1 MATKTIIA
9 FLIFI
14 LQFPYFLFFKVSKS
28 LAGDNLEVKLNY
40 IDNDLNQKKN
50 NNWYILGPGDSI
62 FIDFKNVPFFSASF
76 LINKEGLINNLPEI
90 DSIYA
95 KGLTIEELESKLT
108 QKFQKFVFN
117 PSLNISILTYRPI
130 TVFVNGEVKRS
141 GIYDFETSK
150 VENRILPQGRNN
162 NSLINQKQ
170 LFQETKDLKYV
181 RLFDLLKKAGGV
193 TNYADLSNITVIR
206 HNPISQGGGKIK
218 AKVNLLSLLEK
229 GDQDQNI
236 RLLDGD
242 SIFVNK
248 GGKMLKDQILS
259 INKSNLSPDKITVYI
274 TGNVVNQGPINLE
287 QGASLIQAIAS
298 SGGKKFW
305 TGKIA
310 FVRFNSDGETVKSVF
325 NYDPNAPINTKKN
338 PILMSGDIINV
349 RKTILG
355 TTSQVIGEISSPI
368 VGSYGLYKIFT
379 D

>member
-1 MATKTIIA
+1 MATKTIIT

-62 FIDFKNVPFFSASF
+62 FIDFKNIPFFSASF

-162 NSLINQKQ
+162 NSLINQSK
-170 LFQETKDLKYV
+170 LFQETKDLKFV

-206 HNPISQGGGKIK
+206 DNPISQGGGKIK

-274 TGNVVNQGPINLE
+274 TGNVVKQGPINLE

>member
-1 MATKTIIA
+1 MATKTIIT

-14 LQFPYFLFFKVSKS
+14 LHLPYFLFFMVSKS
-28 LAGDNLEVKLNY
+28 LAADNSEVNLNY
-40 IDNDLNQKKN
+40 IDNDLNQKK

-62 FIDFKNVPFFSASF
+62 FIDFKNIPFFSSSF
-76 LINKEGLINNLPEI
+76 LINKEGMINNLPEI

-95 KGLTIEELESKLT
+95 KGLTIKELENKLKQKL
-108 QKFQKFVFN
+108 QKFLFD
-117 PSLNISILTYRPI
+117 PSLNISILAYRPI

-150 VENRILPQGRNN
+150 VENRIVQQGNN
-162 NSLINQKQ
+162 NYMNKKQ
-170 LFQETKDLKYV
+170 LFQEAKNMENV

-206 HNPISQGGGKIK
+206 DNPISQGGGKIK
-218 AKVNLLSLLEK
+218 AMVNLLSLLEK

-236 RLLDGD
+236 RLRDGD
-242 SIFVNK
+242 SIFINK

-259 INKSNLSPDKITVYI
+259 INKSNLSPDQITIYI

>member
-1 MATKTIIA
+1 MATKTIIT

-14 LQFPYFLFFKVSKS
+14 LHLPYFLVFMVSKS
-28 LAGDNLEVKLNY
+28 LAADNSEVNLNY

-50 NNWYILGPGDSI
+50 NWYILGPGDLI
-62 FIDFKNVPFFSASF
+62 LIDFKNIPFFSSSF
-76 LINKEGLINNLPEI
+76 LINKEGMINNLPEI

-95 KGLTIEELESKLT
+95 KGLTIKELENKLKQKL
-108 QKFQKFVFN
+108 QKFLFD
-117 PSLNISILTYRPI
+117 PSLNISILAYRPI
-130 TVFVNGEVKRS
+130 SVFVNGEVKRS
-141 GIYDFETSK
+141 GIYDFESSK
-150 VENRILPQGRNN
+150 VENRIVQQGNN
-162 NSLINQKQ
+162 NFMNKKQ
-170 LFQETKDLKYV
+170 IFQEAKNMENV

-206 HNPISQGGGKIK
+206 DNPISQGGGKIK
-218 AKVNLLSLLEK
+218 AMVNLLSLLEK

-236 RLLDGD
+236 RLRDGD
-242 SIFVNK
+242 SIFINK

-259 INKSNLSPDKITVYI
+259 INKSNLSPDQITIYI

>member
-1 MATKTIIA
+1 MATKTIIT

-14 LQFPYFLFFKVSKS
+14 LHLPYFLFFMVSKS
-28 LAGDNLEVKLNY
+28 LAADNSEVNLNY
-40 IDNDLNQKKN
+40 IDNDLNQKK

-62 FIDFKNVPFFSASF
+62 FIDFKNIPFFSAPF

-95 KGLTIEELESKLT
+95 KGLTIKELENKLT
-108 QKFQKFVFN
+108 QKFQKFLFD
-117 PSLNISILTYRPI
+117 PSLNISILAYRPI
-130 TVFVNGEVKRS
+130 TVFVSGEVKRS
-141 GIYDFETSK
+141 GIYDFEKGK
-150 VENRILPQGRNN
+150 VETSIVQQGNN
-162 NSLINQKQ
+162 NYMNKKQ
-170 LFQETKDLKYV
+170 LFQEAKNMENV

-206 HNPISQGGGKIK
+206 DNPISQGGGKIK

-236 RLLDGD
+236 RLQDGD
-242 SIFVNK
+242 SIFINK

-259 INKSNLSPDKITVYI
+259 INKSNLSPDQITIYI

-305 TGKIA
+305 TGKIV

>member
-1 MATKTIIA
+1 MATKTIIT

-62 FIDFKNVPFFSASF
+62 FIDFKNIPFFSANF
-76 LINKEGLINNLPEI
+76 LINKEGFINNLPEI

-95 KGLTIEELESKLT
+95 KGLTIKELESKLT

-117 PSLNISILTYRPI
+117 PSLNISIIAYRPI

-150 VENRILPQGRNN
+150 VENRILPQGTNN
-162 NSLINQKQ
+162 YSLMNQRK
-170 LFQETKDLKYV
+170 LIQETKDLKYV

-206 HNPISQGGGKIK
+206 DNPISQGGGKIK
-218 AKVNLLSLLEK
+218 AKVNLLSLLEN

-274 TGNVVNQGPINLE
+274 TGNVVKQGPINLE

-325 NYDPNAPINTKKN
+325 NYDPNAPINTKRN

>member
-1 MATKTIIA
+1 MATKTIIT

-28 LAGDNLEVKLNY
+28 LAEDNLEVKLNY

-162 NSLINQKQ
+162 NSLINQRK

-206 HNPISQGGGKIK
+206 DNPISKGGGKIK

>member
-1 MATKTIIA
+1 MATKTIIT

-28 LAGDNLEVKLNY
+28 LAEDNLEVKLNY

-62 FIDFKNVPFFSASF
+62 FIDFKNIPFFSASF

-162 NSLINQKQ
+162 NSLINQRK

-206 HNPISQGGGKIK
+206 DNPISKGGGKIK

-274 TGNVVNQGPINLE
+274 TGNVVKQGPINLE

>member
-1 MATKTIIA
+1 MATKTIIT

-14 LQFPYFLFFKVSKS
+14 LHLPYFLFFMVSKS
-28 LAGDNLEVKLNY
+28 LAADNSEVNLNY
-40 IDNDLNQKKN
+40 IDNDLNQKK

-62 FIDFKNVPFFSASF
+62 FIDFKNIPFFSAPF

-95 KGLTIEELESKLT
+95 KGLTIKELENKLT
-108 QKFQKFVFN
+108 QKFQKFLFD
-117 PSLNISILTYRPI
+117 PSLNISILAYRPI

-150 VENRILPQGRNN
+150 VENRIVQQGNN
-162 NSLINQKQ
+162 NYMNKKQ
-170 LFQETKDLKYV
+170 LFQEAKNMENV

-206 HNPISQGGGKIK
+206 DNPISQGGGKIK

-236 RLLDGD
+236 RLQDGD
-242 SIFVNK
+242 SIFINK

-259 INKSNLSPDKITVYI
+259 INKSNLSPDQITIYI

-305 TGKIA
+305 TGKIV

>member
-1 MATKTIIA
+1 MATKTIIT

-28 LAGDNLEVKLNY
+28 LAEDNLEVKLNY

-62 FIDFKNVPFFSASF
+62 FIDFKNIPFFSSSF

-117 PSLNISILTYRPI
+117 PTLNISILTYRPI

-162 NSLINQKQ
+162 NSLINQSK
-170 LFQETKDLKYV
+170 LFQETKDLKFV

-206 HNPISQGGGKIK
+206 DNPISQGGGKIK

-274 TGNVVNQGPINLE
+274 TGNVVKQGPINLE

-368 VGSYGLYKIFT
+368 VGSFGLYKIFT

>member
-1 MATKTIIA
+1 MATKTIIT

-14 LQFPYFLFFKVSKS
+14 LHLPYFLFFMVSKS
-28 LAGDNLEVKLNY
+28 LAADNSEVNLNY
-40 IDNDLNQKKN
+40 IDNDLNQKK

-62 FIDFKNVPFFSASF
+62 FIDFKNIPFFSAPF

-95 KGLTIEELESKLT
+95 KGLTIKELENKLT
-108 QKFQKFVFN
+108 QKFQKFLFD
-117 PSLNISILTYRPI
+117 PSLNISILAYRPI
-130 TVFVNGEVKRS
+130 TVFVSGEVKRS
-141 GIYDFETSK
+141 GIYDFEKGK
-150 VENRILPQGRNN
+150 VETSIVQQGNN
-162 NSLINQKQ
+162 NYMNKKQ
-170 LFQETKDLKYV
+170 LFQEAKNMENV

-206 HNPISQGGGKIK
+206 DNPISQGGGKIK

-236 RLLDGD
+236 RLQDGD
-242 SIFVNK
+242 SIFINK

-259 INKSNLSPDKITVYI
+259 INKSNLSPDQITIYI

>member
-1 MATKTIIA
+1 MATKTIIT

-28 LAGDNLEVKLNY
+28 LAEDNLEVKLNY

-62 FIDFKNVPFFSASF
+62 FIDFKNIPFFSASF

-162 NSLINQKQ
+162 NSLINQRK

-206 HNPISQGGGKIK
+206 DNPISKGGGKIK

-274 TGNVVNQGPINLE
+274 TGNVVKQGPINLE

-368 VGSYGLYKIFT
+368 VGSFGLYKIFT

>member
-1 MATKTIIA
+1 MATKTIIT

-14 LQFPYFLFFKVSKS
+14 LHLPYFLFFMVSKS
-28 LAGDNLEVKLNY
+28 LAADNSEVNLNY
-40 IDNDLNQKKN
+40 IDNDLNQKK

-62 FIDFKNVPFFSASF
+62 FIDFKNIPFFSAPF

-95 KGLTIEELESKLT
+95 KGLTIKELENKLT
-108 QKFQKFVFN
+108 QKFQKFLFD
-117 PSLNISILTYRPI
+117 PSLNISILAYRPI

-150 VENRILPQGRNN
+150 VENRIVQQGNN
-162 NSLINQKQ
+162 NYMNKKQ
-170 LFQETKDLKYV
+170 LFQEAKNIENV

-206 HNPISQGGGKIK
+206 DNPISQGGGKIK
-218 AKVNLLSLLEK
+218 AMVNLLSLLEK

-236 RLLDGD
+236 RLRDGD
-242 SIFVNK
+242 SIFINK

-259 INKSNLSPDKITVYI
+259 INKSNLSPDQITIYI

-305 TGKIA
+305 TGKIV

>member
-1 MATKTIIA
+1 MATKTIIT

-62 FIDFKNVPFFSASF
+62 FIDFKNIPFFSASF
-76 LINKEGLINNLPEI
+76 LINKEGFINNLPEI

-95 KGLTIEELESKLT
+95 KGLTIKELESKLT

-117 PSLNISILTYRPI
+117 PSLNISIIAYRPI

-150 VENRILPQGRNN
+150 VENRILPQGTNN
-162 NSLINQKQ
+162 YSLMNQRK
-170 LFQETKDLKYV
+170 LIQETKDLKYV

-206 HNPISQGGGKIK
+206 DNPISQGGGKIK
-218 AKVNLLSLLEK
+218 AKVNLLSLLEN

-274 TGNVVNQGPINLE
+274 TGNVVKQGPINLE

-325 NYDPNAPINTKKN
+325 NYDPNAPINTKRN

>member
-1 MATKTIIA
+1 MATKTIIT

-14 LQFPYFLFFKVSKS
+14 LHLPYFLFFMVSKS
-28 LAGDNLEVKLNY
+28 LAADNSEVNLNY
-40 IDNDLNQKKN
+40 IDNDLNQKK

-62 FIDFKNVPFFSASF
+62 FIDFKNIPFFSAPF

-95 KGLTIEELESKLT
+95 KGLTIKELENKLT
-108 QKFQKFVFN
+108 QKFQKFLFD
-117 PSLNISILTYRPI
+117 PSLNISILAYRPI
-130 TVFVNGEVKRS
+130 TVFVSGEVKRS

-150 VENRILPQGRNN
+150 VENRIVQQGNN
-162 NSLINQKQ
+162 NYMNKKQ
-170 LFQETKDLKYV
+170 LFQEAKNMENV

-206 HNPISQGGGKIK
+206 DNPISQGGGKIK

-236 RLLDGD
+236 RLQDGD
-242 SIFVNK
+242 SIFINK

-259 INKSNLSPDKITVYI
+259 INKSNLSPDQITIYI

-305 TGKIA
+305 TGKIV